1 VYDSTAFGSKK
12 TTIGPSAHLV
22 SPDTLVTECNNLNID
37 DILSMLSARNNLIN
51 DGDHYNLL
59 HFDKDNICYTLAT
72 AFDEM
77 VQAFYDNKKKIV
89 EVAHGALVALQN
101 IIIDIGVQAA
111 KKWEHY
117 AQYWCIS
124 IFQ

>member
-1 VYDSTAFGSKK
+1 M
-12 TTIGPSAHLV
+12 IGPSAHLV
-22 SPDTLVTECNNLNID
+22 SLETLVTECNNLNID

-59 HFDKDNICYTLAT
+59 HFDNNNICYALAT

-77 VQAFYDNKKKIV
+77 VQAFYNNKKKIV
-89 EVAHGALVALQN
+89 EMAHGALVALQK

-111 KKWEHY
+111 TE
-117 AQYWCIS
+117 
-124 IFQ
+124 